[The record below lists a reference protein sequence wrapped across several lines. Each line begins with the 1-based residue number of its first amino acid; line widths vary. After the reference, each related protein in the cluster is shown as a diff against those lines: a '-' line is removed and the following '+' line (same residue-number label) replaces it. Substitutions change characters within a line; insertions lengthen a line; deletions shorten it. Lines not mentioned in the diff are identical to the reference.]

1 MRMLLAIFVAL
12 LWPFWMSGQESGY
25 SFSQLDITQG
35 LSNNQVNSIFKDHR
49 GFMWFGTNS
58 GLNRYDGYAFK
69 TYKHSDQDS
78 TTIMDDQVFSI
89 FEGPERK
96 IWIRTQST
104 FNIYDSHTEKVS
116 RRSDLYLLSK
126 GLPKDGLVT
135 ILKKDET
142 FYFVYADAGVYEYN
156 VDGQVKQIKYS
167 RIEKGAPN
175 PITSAGIDSKNY
187 LWVVRYNGL
196 LEKLDMDQ
204 GKKLIQTQIPQKQP
218 IKVYQPFSLFIDNQD
233 DIWMY
238 QRSSTQGIYYYNT
251 ARNSV
256 QLINENTEP
265 IALSS
270 NTVTGVTQDPEGQ
283 IWVITDHGGVN
294 IINKQLNQ
302 VRVLR
307 SKEGDPTAI
316 AENALYAV
324 YRDNLGIMWLGSYKK
339 GISYYDR
346 NSIQFPLIRHRPS
359 DHNSLPFDDIN
370 TFVEDK
376 LGNIWI
382 GSNGGGLIYFD
393 RKKNSF
399 KQYQHQPGN
408 PHSLGNDVIV
418 SLFLDHQDKLWIG
431 TYQGGLD
438 CFDGKTFTHYRH
450 NEADPTSIADNNV
463 FTIYEDRNLNLW
475 IGMLNSGVDRF
486 DRKAN
491 RFYHHNLTIPNTLHH
506 DNVTS
511 LTEDSRGNLWIGT
524 SWGIDVLDKAS
535 GRFINY
541 TSENSQLSYNSVNG
555 ILEDHSGNV
564 WVGTNRGLNVLPRG
578 KNEFIAFYAK
588 DGLPDN
594 TILDILQDNQ
604 KKLWV
609 STKSGLSKI
618 ELTEAT
624 GQPLAIRCTNYTEHE
639 GLQGREFNRYAAYK
653 TRAGELLFGGAYGF
667 NLFNPE
673 KIKAGFSTPPVV
685 LTNLQLFNR
694 PVAVGETVNNRSV
707 LEKSISETSEL
718 KLAHNQNDFSFE
730 FAALGYS
737 NAAKTR
743 YAYMLEGF
751 NKDWILAN
759 GSTRTATYT
768 NIDPGNYTFK
778 IKVSHDDGSWSEQG
792 LQLKVFIAPPFWKTG
807 WAYLLYGAVL
817 GGLFYFFRRQI
828 IRREQVRMQLQVE
841 RQEAQRIRELD
852 EMKTRFFTNVSHE
865 FRTPISL
872 IMIPIQRLIK
882 ETPVGELKNQFE
894 LIHRNARRLLNMV
907 NELLDF
913 RRLQENELKLHP
925 AESDIIHYIQEVA
938 ASFNDMANNKHIEY
952 RYQGIT
958 NPLLMYFDRDK
969 LERILFNLLSNA
981 FKFTPERG
989 QVTVVVSI
997 QSAEQQRF
1005 LEINVR
1011 DTGIGIPAG
1020 QHEKIFERFYQTS
1033 SHEHILNQGSGI
1045 GLSITRE
1052 FVELHG
1058 GSISVQDENP
1068 KGSCFTVLLPI
1079 KSTAEQRM
1087 PSELTATTYE
1097 HHPHLFKKPTILL
1110 VEDNDDFRSYLKS
1123 SLQEQFTIIEAVQ
1136 GMEGWKKVLSSHP
1149 DLVVSDIS
1157 MPLLSGIELCK
1168 KIKQDPRTRHIPV
1181 ILLTALE
1188 GEETQLKALETGPN
1202 DYITKPFNYEILF
1215 SRIKNLLNY
1224 QSVVKETYQKQ
1235 VEVNPSAPPVE
1246 EEEGEDQFIKKA
1258 LSIIEKNMA
1267 NSEFN
1272 VDNLR
1277 QELLLSRTSLYKKV
1291 LALTGQ
1297 TPIEF
1302 IRQIRLK
1309 RAAQLLEKTAHNVT
1323 EVAYMV
1329 GFNNPKY
1336 FAKYFKEQ
1344 FGQLPSQYQQERKA
1358 KNVPSNGTFPTG

>member
-1 MRMLLAIFVAL
+1 MSRLLAFFVAL
-12 LWPFWMSGQESGY
+12 VFPFMMNGQATEY
-25 SFSQLDITQG
+25 SFSQLDISKG
-35 LSNNQVNSIFKDHR
+35 LSNNQVNCIYKDTR
-49 GFMWFGTNS
+49 GFMWFGTMS
-58 GLNRYDGYAFK
+58 GLNRYDGYSFK

-78 TTIMDDQVFSI
+78 TTIMDDHVSLI
-89 FEGPERK
+89 YEGPDRK

-104 FNIYDSHTEKVS
+104 WNIYDPLTEKVS

-126 GLPKDGLVT
+126 GLPIDGLVS
-135 ILKKDET
+135 ILKQEND
-142 FYFVYADAGVYEYN
+142 FYFVYADAGIYHYSDE
-156 VDGQVKQIKYS
+156 GKLRQIKQT

-175 PITSAGIDSKNY
+175 PITSAALDSKKY
-187 LWVVRYNGL
+187 LWLVRYNGL
-196 LEKLDMDQ
+196 LEKYDTEQD
-204 GKKLIQTQIPQKQP
+204 KKLVQTQILQNQP
-218 IKVYQPFSLFIDNQD
+218 VRFYQGLSLFIDKED
-233 DIWMY
+233 EIWIY
-238 QRSSTQGIYYYNT
+238 QRSSTLGVFHYNPS
-251 ARNSV
+251 RNSI
-256 QLINENTEP
+256 QLLNEHSFPLT
-265 IALSS
+265 LSS
-270 NTVTGVTQDPEGQ
+270 NTITGIAQDQEGK
-283 IWVITDHGGVN
+283 IWIITDHGGIN
-294 IINKQLNQ
+294 IINPERNK
-302 VRVLR
+302 VEVLKT
-307 SKEGDPTAI
+307 KEGDPTSI

-324 YRDNLGIMWLGSYKK
+324 YPDNLGIMWLGTYKK

-346 NSIQFPLIRHRPS
+346 NSLQFPLIKHRAA
-359 DHNSLPFDDIN
+359 DKNSLPFEDIN
-370 TFVEDK
+370 SFVEDK
-376 LGNIWI
+376 AGNLWI

-399 KQYQHQPGN
+399 RQYRHQPN
-408 PHSLGNDVIV
+408 NSNSLGNDVIV

-438 CFDGKTFTHYRH
+438 CFDGTTFRHYRH
-450 NEADPTSIADNNV
+450 NEKDPHSIANDNV
-463 FTIYEDRNLNLW
+463 FAIYEDRNLNLW
-475 IGMLNSGVDRF
+475 IGMLNSGLDRL
-486 DRKAN
+486 DRSSNK
-491 RFYHHNLTIPNTLHH
+491 FYHHNLAVPNTLHH

-541 TSENSQLSYNSVNG
+541 TAENSKLSYNSING
-555 ILEDHSGNV
+555 ILEDNNGHI
-564 WVGTNRGLNVLPRG
+564 WIATHRGLNVLPRG
-578 KNEFIAFYAK
+578 SNDFISFSTK

-594 TILDILQDNQ
+594 AILDIVQDNQ
-604 KKLWV
+604 KKLWI
-609 STKSGLSKI
+609 STKSGLVKI
-618 ELTEAT
+618 DIIQEP
-624 GQPLAIRCTNYTEHE
+624 GKPIQIHCVNYNEHD

-653 TRAGELLFGGAYGF
+653 TRSGELIFGGAYGF

-673 KIKAGFSTPPVV
+673 QLKTNVSEPPVV
-685 LTNLQLFNR
+685 LTDFQLFNR
-694 PVAVGETVNNRSV
+694 SVAVGEKVNDHLV
-707 LEKSISETSEL
+707 LQQSISETEQL
-718 KLAHNQNDFSFE
+718 NLAHHQNDFSIQ

-737 NAAKTR
+737 NAGKTR

-751 NKDWILAN
+751 NKDWIISN

-768 NIDPGNYTFK
+768 NMDPGNYTFR
-778 IKVSHDDGSWSEQG
+778 IKVSNDDGSWNEHA
-792 LQLKVFIAPPFWKTG
+792 LELALTIAPPFWKTP
-807 WAYLLYGAVL
+807 WAYTFYVILVV
-817 GGLFYFFRRQI
+817 GLFYFLRKEI

-841 RQEAQRIRELD
+841 RQEAHRIKELD

-872 IMIPIQRLIK
+872 ILIPIQRLIK
-882 ETPVGELKNQFE
+882 ETAAGEMKNQFE
-894 LIHRNARRLLNMV
+894 LINRNARRLLNMV

-913 RRLQENELKLHP
+913 RRLQENELHLH
-925 AESDIIHYIQEVA
+925 ATESDVIQYIQEVA
-938 ASFNDMANNKHIEY
+938 ASFNDMANNKYIEY

-958 NPLLMYFDRDK
+958 NPVVMLFDKDK

-989 QVTVVVSI
+989 QVKVVVGI
-997 QSAEQQRF
+997 RQAEAGSQ
-1005 LEINVR
+1005 LEIQVIDN
-1011 DTGIGIPAG
+1011 GIGIPPD
-1020 QHEKIFERFYQTS
+1020 QQEKIFERFYQTS
-1033 SHEHILNQGSGI
+1033 SDEHILNQGSGI

-1052 FVELHG
+1052 FVEMHG
-1058 GSISVQDENP
+1058 GTITVKDEHP
-1068 KGSCFTVLLPI
+1068 KGCCFTVLLPV
-1079 KSTAEQRM
+1079 KTSTKVPVSSQVAAGTESVHQ
-1087 PSELTATTYE
+1087 
-1097 HHPHLFKKPTILL
+1097 LFKKPTILL
-1110 VEDNDDFRSYLKS
+1110 VEDNDDFRTYLKS
-1123 SLQEQFTIIEAVQ
+1123 SLEEHFTILEAVQ

-1157 MPLLSGIELCK
+1157 MPLLSGIELCR
-1168 KIKQDPRTRHIPV
+1168 KIKTDSRTRHIPV

-1202 DYITKPFNYEILF
+1202 DYITKPFNYDILF

-1235 VEVNPSAPPVE
+1235 VEVNPSEPAVE
-1246 EEEGEDQFIKKA
+1246 EEAEDQFIRKA
-1258 LSIIEKNMA
+1258 LAIIEKHMS

-1291 LALTGQ
+1291 LSLTGQ

-1309 RAAQLLEKTAHNVT
+1309 RAAQLLEKSNHNVT

-1344 FGQLPSQYQQERKA
+1344 FGQLPSHYQQERKA
-1358 KNVPSNGTFPTG
+1358 KNVPSPGTFPTD